1 MTIPSNP
8 SKRLTAGLLAV
19 PTLLQHCKAAGARQ
33 RGATAA
39 VDVAAAVDSVVDS
52 ASEDVRDADSVD
64 AAVVVASIG
73 SSIDEGTAEV
83 EA

>member
-1 MTIPSNP
+1 MTMPTIP

-19 PTLLQHCKAAGARQ
+19 PTLLQHRKAAGARQ

-52 ASEDVRDADSVD
+52 ASEDVGDADSVD
-64 AAVVVASIG
+64 NAVVVACIG
-73 SSIDEGTAEV
+73 SSVGKGTAEV